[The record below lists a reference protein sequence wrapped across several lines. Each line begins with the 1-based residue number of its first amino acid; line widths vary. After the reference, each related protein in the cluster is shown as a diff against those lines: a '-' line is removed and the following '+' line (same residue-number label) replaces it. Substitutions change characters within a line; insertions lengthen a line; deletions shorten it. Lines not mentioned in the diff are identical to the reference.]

1 MFTYISLDKQI
12 NDDDDEKMIMDLL
25 SSKENLSE
33 ECTFHYDME
42 RLRINMCEI
51 LNEREIE
58 VLEYRFGFKTGK
70 PKTLEEIGKMQNC
83 KKERILF

>member
-1 MFTYISLDKQI
+1 
-12 NDDDDEKMIMDLL
+12 
-25 SSKENLSE
+25 
-33 ECTFHYDME
+33 ME

-70 PKTLEEIGKMQNC
+70 PKTLEEIGKM
-83 KKERILF
+83 